1 MAMHTTLASVLAEV
15 DAFGGAPEN
24 LALSVAE
31 SLIDPEGFTMALVTD
46 KILARGWMPE
56 GVELR
61 DGYRT
66 FRYCSG

>member
-1 MAMHTTLASVLAEV
+1 MHTTLASVLAEV
-15 DAFGGAPEN
+15 DTFDGAPET

-31 SLIDPEGFTMALVTD
+31 SLMDPEGFTMALVTD
-46 KILARGWMPE
+46 KILARGWMPN

-66 FRYCSG
+66 FRYCSA